1 MKKFF
6 TINKSINKKAWE
18 EIQKD
23 GYEGVRA
30 DCIVTL
36 KEMTTDD
43 NKFSFVLS
51 TEAVDRH
58 GDIVLQEWDL
68 KNFEKNP
75 VVLDSHSYWSIEQII
90 GKVSNARVE
99 NSKLVGDISFF
110 LENPLG
116 RLAYAGVKGGF
127 INAGS
132 VGFIPFF
139 DEEGNMY
146 GGELLE
152 YSMVSVPANP
162 EALLEKSLSPTLSKD
177 LEAVEKDL
185 KQEEESEKGSG
196 EEVEDV
202 ENEQKS
208 TEKTPEKVFVSTK
221 SKIYA
226 KIVNEEK
233 QRREKLKKLAI
244 HLKKVQPLKTKRE
257 MYKILRDLL

>member
-6 TINKSINKKAWE
+6 TINKSINKEAWE
-18 EIQKD
+18 EIQKE
-23 GYEGVRA
+23 GYQGVST
-30 DCIVTL
+30 DCTLEL
-36 KEMTTDD
+36 KEMATDD
-43 NKFSFVLS
+43 NSFSFVLS

-68 KNFEKNP
+68 KHFEKNP
-75 VVLDSHSYWSIEQII
+75 VVLDSHSYFSIERII

-99 NSKLVGDISFF
+99 KSKLVGDISFF

-139 DEEGNMY
+139 DEEGKMY

-162 EALLEKSLSPTLSKD
+162 EALIEKSLSPTLSKD
-177 LEAVEKDL
+177 IETVEKDL
-185 KQEEESEKGSG
+185 KQAEEDEKGSG
-196 EEVEDV
+196 EEEEVPE
-202 ENEQKS
+202 K
-208 TEKTPEKVFVSTK
+208 TEKNVFVSTK

-244 HLKKVQPLKTKRE
+244 HLKEVQPLKTKRE